1 MTSQDMLFPILPRP
15 TPPVNIHEIVERE
28 QEIPQ
33 VEKKPETA
41 RVEEDKSELGGHQYQ
56 PEHHENSHEE
66 NQETEEV
73 KDENKS
79 DHEKDDD
86 HPEHIDIFV

>member
-33 VEKKPETA
+33 VEKKPETS
-41 RVEEDKSELGGHQYQ
+41 RVEEDKSELGGNQYQ
-56 PEHHENSHEE
+56 PSHHENQADE
-66 NQETEEV
+66 NKAAEEV
-73 KDENKS
+73 KDENPS
-79 DHEKDDD
+79 DQDKDND